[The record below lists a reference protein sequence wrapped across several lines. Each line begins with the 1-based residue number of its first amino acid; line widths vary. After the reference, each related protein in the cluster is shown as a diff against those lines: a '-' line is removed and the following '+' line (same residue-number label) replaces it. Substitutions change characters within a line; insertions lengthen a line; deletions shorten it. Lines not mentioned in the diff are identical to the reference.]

1 MNLDILIVSD
11 DDAAGVSNGKD
22 KVSYLVLGLFPSRG
36 NITSSLGSSPADGGR
51 LLLPRPDA
59 PTSTVTLL

>member
-11 DDAAGVSNGKD
+11 EVAGVSNGKHE
-22 KVSYLVLGLFPSRG
+22 VSYLVLGLFPSRG

-51 LLLPRPDA
+51 FLLPRPDA